1 MVSVINQYFR
11 NAAMSISKNTVETLL
26 DLVEVKLSYMQVS
39 DREDQREL
47 AQLENC
53 RRELRGLM
61 AAVAPAKG
69 RRALRFRFR
78 GISLLESQC
87 FPRWHIHAAPYR
99 GAFANHVIPTLQMR
113 RFRQVQPKPFV
124 KRDPGERRD
133 IRNRIV
139 RPR

>member
-39 DREDQREL
+39 DREDRREL

-53 RRELRGLM
+53 RREFRGLM

-69 RRALRFRFR
+69 RRA
-78 GISLLESQC
+78 GMS
-87 FPRWHIHAAPYR
+87 AA
-99 GAFANHVIPTLQMR
+99 AH
-113 RFRQVQPKPFV
+113 
-124 KRDPGERRD
+124 
-133 IRNRIV
+133 
-139 RPR
+139 